1 MKQLLLILV
10 MLFSSI
16 TYAQLCDGPC
26 PTVFS
31 FACGPTAAEIAEEL
45 KALTASRTLEL
56 EALSSETTSVNVSW
70 DSGHVITIDGNDI
83 LADDYGHQN
92 YGYHSDTEF
101 DSLLDDVRDA
111 VTRADYPYTELGM
124 RRTEMLAKVASAAVS
139 ATTANVLV
147 SVSTGMNDENHSQP
161 GFVFDKVIFSDNT
174 GANIISFDLKF
185 SNGGKKLE
193 EGTDTEINNW
203 IGQFDFYVSQYQ
215 PIIDSEVRS
224 YFVAELE
231 TAFAIYATATIS
243 IEITQN
249 QQGND
254 VILYSNS
261 DGSLYTTY
269 HLNGLIENLEQYQI
283 DRAIE
288 LMAQTVSD
296 LQDRIDAN

>member
-1 MKQLLLILV
+1 MLV
-10 MLFSSI
+10 MLLGSF
-16 TYAQLCDGPC
+16 TYAQTTDGDY
-26 PTVFS
+26 FD
-31 FACGPTAAEIAEEL
+31 FACGPTPAEIAAEEL
-45 KALTASRTLEL
+45 RTLTASRTLEL
-56 EALSSETTSVNVSW
+56 EALSSETTSVTVRW
-70 DSGHVITIDGNDI
+70 EGGHVITVDGNDI
-83 LADDYGHQN
+83 LSSSYGHQN
-92 YGYHSDTEF
+92 YGYHSNTEF
-101 DSLLDDVRDA
+101 DSLLDDVKAA
-111 VTRADYPYTELGM
+111 VEVADYPYTELGM
-124 RRTEMLAKVASAAVS
+124 RRTEILGKVASAAAS

-147 SVSTGMNDENHSQP
+147 SVSTGVNNEYHSQP
-161 GFVFDKVIFSDNT
+161 GFVFDKIVFSDNT

-193 EGTDTEINNW
+193 EGTDEEINNW
-203 IGQFDFYVSQYQ
+203 IGLFDFYVLQYQ

-224 YFVAELE
+224 YFIAELE
-231 TAFAIYATATIS
+231 TAFAIHATATIS